1 MAGTFNAK
9 NLSVDRTE
17 LYAKLKKAIDSTRK
31 KIGKINL
38 DKDITLKSFMNRIN
52 QLQLLL

>member
-1 MAGTFNAK
+1 MAGNFNSS

-17 LYAKLKKAIDSTRK
+17 LYGKLKKAIDSTRK

-38 DKDITLKSFMNRIN
+38 DKNMNLKTFMNRIN
-52 QLQLLL
+52 VL

>member
-1 MAGTFNAK
+1 MAGKFNVT

-17 LYAKLKKAIDSTRK
+17 LYTKLKQAIDATRQ

-38 DKDITLKSFMNRIN
+38 DKNMTLNNFMSKIN
-52 QLQLLL
+52 QIQLLL